1 VNVATGDVARFEEE
15 LSGGLCLVYVIDY
28 TGRKVRLGWDKTF
41 IREFYEEHKQ
51 PEEFAPTEE
60 DGRKGT
66 YKFHVSFYLSI
77 GVRVAYG
84 SDTMTSDSPE
94 VCEEDIE
101 YFIRT
106 KEEYFGKGSR
116 EI

>member
-1 VNVATGDVARFEEE
+1 M
-15 LSGGLCLVYVIDY
+15 
-28 TGRKVRLGWDKTF
+28 
-41 IREFYEEHKQ
+41 
-51 PEEFAPTEE
+51 
-60 DGRKGT
+60 
-66 YKFHVSFYLSI
+66 SFYLSI

-106 KEEYFGKGSR
+106 KEEYFGKDSR
-116 EI
+116 VVVFSIIPLAN